1 MDRDTWG
8 RGDGQQPPSD
18 HQPQNPYH
26 RPQQAVPSAGAAEPR
41 SGLVVTVV
49 IAVLAVL
56 IALGTVGLWL
66 IGRDSSPTD
75 SAAPGASPSES
86 LDDYLVDGQDG
97 PAAEDITPDD
107 GQPPGHGY
115 TRYHDNEN
123 AVCDGFDT
131 WVYAGEGGGAAVVV
145 CVSDVDDTLYMRG
158 DFTTGVARGDVAM
171 DEEVDVGGG
180 IYTVGVDGGAVEF
193 LGTELW
199 FTDGDGTVPLAQF
212 DDFWYDDTVWAP

>member
-8 RGDGQQPPSD
+8 RGGGQQSPSEY
-18 HQPQNPYH
+18 QPQNPYH
-26 RPQQAVPSAGAAEPR
+26 RPQESVPSSGTAEPR
-41 SGLVVTVV
+41 SGLVVSVV

-56 IALGTVGLWL
+56 IAVGTAGLWL
-66 IGRDSSPTD
+66 LNRDTEAPR
-75 SAAPGASPSES
+75 AEAPGASSAET

-97 PAAEDITPDD
+97 PAAEDVAPDD
-107 GQPPGHGY
+107 GLPPGLGY
-115 TRYHDNEN
+115 TGYFDNEN

-171 DEEVDVGGG
+171 DDEVDVVDG
-180 IYTVGVDGGAVEF
+180 IYTVGVDGGIVEF
-193 LGTELW
+193 FGTELW
-199 FTDGDGTVPLAQF
+199 FTDGDGADPLAQF
-212 DDFWYDDTVWAP
+212 DDFWYDDTVWGP